1 MWQRFTWYDVRV
13 IGHYLGVLI
22 SFFSIALAVPLVV
35 AVVCQEWEP
44 ACRYLLAI
52 GELLRDYGD
61 YRGTF
66 VVTAAG
72 NEANTARHYESGVI
86 LQGGSEEVE

>member
-1 MWQRFTWYDVRV
+1 M
-13 IGHYLGVLI
+13 
-22 SFFSIALAVPLVV
+22 
-35 AVVCQEWEP
+35 
-44 ACRYLLAI
+44 I

-86 LQGGSEEVE
+86 LQGGSEEVELEAVSYTHLDVYKRQA

>member
-1 MWQRFTWYDVRV
+1 MQMRMPLVLC
-13 IGHYLGVLI
+13 LGVGTNLGGH
-22 SFFSIALAVPLVV
+22 VRGGV
-35 AVVCQEWEP
+35 
-44 ACRYLLAI
+44 I

-86 LQGGSEEVE
+86 CREAAKRLS

>member
-1 MWQRFTWYDVRV
+1 MQMRMPLVLC
-13 IGHYLGVLI
+13 LGVGTNLGGH
-22 SFFSIALAVPLVV
+22 VRGGV
-35 AVVCQEWEP
+35 
-44 ACRYLLAI
+44 I

-86 LQGGSEEVE
+86 LQGGSEEVELEVAEGRDGFVMELWSPMQRRYFR